1 MSGAWPAWSKTTV
14 TALTCSLRSASSPAL
29 QEVALGLLD
38 DHVRHCLLDAA
49 RSGPLAADGKLS
61 ELSGAFRRTLRL

>member
-1 MSGAWPAWSKTTV
+1 
-14 TALTCSLRSASSPAL
+14 
-29 QEVALGLLD
+29 
-38 DHVRHCLLDAA
+38 VRHCLLDAA